1 MVWSGFQERYSRTLA
16 CKLSGFHSG
25 YSYDYVYR
33 VACLAFFQRLGE
45 GIPHKLTQTLDL
57 SHTGRLYECGGAIT
71 RPLLHRA
78 TQKINGDKY
87 PFPKRNSRPPED
99 QSQISY
105 YAYSFV
111 IWGWLQACCRNLTQK
126 VYRIRETGTANCE
139 YRERCPW
146 STCWRGRGTSSA
158 IRGTCRPFL
167 FASANSQRLP
177 PTTCSRHLLI

>member
-1 MVWSGFQERYSRTLA
+1 MVWSDFQERHSRTLA

-25 YSYDYVYR
+25 YRYDYVCR
-33 VACLAFFQRLGE
+33 VVYLAFFQRLGE

-57 SHTGRLYECGGAIT
+57 SHTGRLYECGRAIT

-78 TQKINGDKY
+78 KKMWTNIQYLSGILGPQKTNLKFLTMHIHLSCGVN
-87 PFPKRNSRPPED
+87 FRP
-99 QSQISY
+99 
-105 YAYSFV
+105 
-111 IWGWLQACCRNLTQK
+111 CCRNLTQK
-126 VYRIRETGTANCE
+126 VYHIRETGTANCE

-146 STCWRGRGTSSA
+146 STSSA
-158 IRGTCRPFL
+158 IHGTCRPFL